1 MKRCCS
7 SYQRLGNSTTLHWE
21 RIVSSPRSRCASGFL
36 VLPRDKSFPRTIVA
50 PNFSGAHI
58 WSSFPISV
66 LPFQIMPLVPFQS
79 HFLPL
84 AILGGAALGSD
95 GEQGEEG
102 RRTEEDCFFSKRS
115 NHGTTTTTCCCATT
129 CCCIAP
135 NYRGA
140 PTTATTICSMVSEFP
155 CGDSWRSSHIYE
167 SMVYC
172 SYKSLI
178 FFIPLSMNAE
188 SMVTSSIVT
197 RE

>member
-21 RIVSSPRSRCASGFL
+21 RIVSSPRSRCASSFL

-102 RRTEEDCFFSKRS
+102 RYTEEDCFFSKRS
-115 NHGTTTTTCCCATT
+115 NHGAATT
-129 CCCIAP
+129 CCCVAP
-135 NYRGA
+135 NYHGAATTTSCRA
-140 PTTATTICSMVSEFP
+140 PTTATTIYSMVSEFP
-155 CGDSWRSSHIYE
+155 CGGIHGGQ
-167 SMVYC
+167 
-172 SYKSLI
+172 
-178 FFIPLSMNAE
+178 A
-188 SMVTSSIVT
+188 TSANPWYIAST
-197 RE
+197 NL